1 MCKGT
6 FSYSNRNRMK
16 KKSNMSD
23 GEIVSKLS
31 ENLPFKIDTDFGT
44 GLVLNKKRLL
54 NNFGEFIIK
63 VQKSSED
70 YDLIMHNDFPVT
82 NMSIKNYVKNYLD
95 KEQDLYY
102 FKSEDHYDF
111 LLEIG
116 LKTDILNKYN
126 FGKNGRLSFWWGNKN
141 TITSF
146 HYDSYGFKEDKVIK
160 KIHGED
166 FYKKA
171 YGHSIL
177 TVIEGKKKVYIIHPK
192 YSEYLNYSDSLQN
205 GAAWCLEQTEDV
217 LNNKN
222 IKYET
227 VILNAGESLNIPM
240 FWWHKIENLDQGI
253 AITYSFSL

>member
-1 MCKGT
+1 ML
-6 FSYSNRNRMK
+6 
-16 KKSNMSD
+16 D
-23 GEIVSKLS
+23 EEIVSKLS
-31 ENLPFKIDTDFGT
+31 KNLPFKINTDFGISS
-44 GLVLNKKRLL
+44 VLNKEKLL
-54 NNFGEFIIK
+54 NNFGNFIIK
-63 VQKSSED
+63 VQQSVEY
-70 YDLIMHNDFPVT
+70 YDLIVNEDLPST
-82 NMSIKNYVKNYLD
+82 SMSIKNYAKNYLD

-102 FKSEDHYDF
+102 FKSEDSYDF
-111 LLEIG
+111 FLEIG

-146 HYDSYGFKEDKVIK
+146 HYDSYGFKEDRVIK

-171 YGHSIL
+171 YEHSIL
-177 TVIEGKKKVYIIHPK
+177 TVVEGKKKVYIIHPK
-192 YSEYLNYSDSLQN
+192 YSQYLKYSDSLQN
-205 GAAWCLEQTEDV
+205 GAAWCLEKTEDI

-240 FWWHKIENLDQGI
+240 FWWHKIENLDQGM
-253 AITYSFSL
+253 AVTYGFSL

>member
-1 MCKGT
+1 MLDEK
-6 FSYSNRNRMK
+6 
-16 KKSNMSD
+16 
-23 GEIVSKLS
+23 IVDKLP
-31 ENLPFKIDTDFGT
+31 ENLPFKMDTDFGVSS
-44 GLVLNKKRLL
+44 VLNKKKLL
-54 NNFGEFIIK
+54 SDFGDYIIK
-63 VQKSSED
+63 VQKSIED
-70 YDLIMHNDFPVT
+70 YDIMINEDFPVIQ
-82 NMSIKNYVKNYLD
+82 MSIKNYVKDYLD
-95 KEQDLYY
+95 EGQDSYY
-102 FKSEDHYDF
+102 FKSEDDYDF

-116 LKTDILNKYN
+116 LKRDILDKYN

-141 TITSF
+141 TMTSF
-146 HYDSYGFKEDKVIK
+146 HYDSYGYKPDRAIK

-177 TVIEGKKKVYIIHPK
+177 TVLEGKKKVYIIHPK
-192 YSEYLNYSDSLQN
+192 YSEYLKYSDSLQN

-222 IKYET
+222 IEYET
-227 VILNAGESLNIPM
+227 IILNAGESLNIPM